1 MKNRIPHILVEFSKS
16 RHSIIYKVLTFF
28 AGFIIFMILLPAA
41 YFFAGKLLNRRISIS
56 CSRSLELLL
65 VAVSAAIGLSI
76 QLWSLLTQF
85 IVGRGGPVPV
95 APTKVLITTGPYAHC
110 RNPLHLGTLFYCFA
124 FGTFLG
130 NLTIGLICIV
140 LEIILLLAYV
150 KGIEE
155 KELALRFGQEYL
167 EYKKNIPFLIPK
179 TKKAGASH
187 C

>member
-1 MKNRIPHILVEFSKS
+1 
-16 RHSIIYKVLTFF
+16 
-28 AGFIIFMILLPAA
+28 MILLPVV
-41 YFFAGKLLNRRISIS
+41 YFFAGKFLNKWISIP
-56 CSRSLELLL
+56 CSRSLEVLLA
-65 VAVSAAIGLSI
+65 AVSAAIGLSI

-95 APTKVLITTGPYAHC
+95 VPTQKLITTGPYAYC

-130 NLTIGLICIV
+130 NLTIGMVCIV
-140 LEIILLLAYV
+140 LELVLLIAYI

-167 EYKKNIPFLIPK
+167 EYKKNTPFLIPK
-179 TKKAGASH
+179 TKRF
-187 C
+187 